1 MKRTIFFTR
10 YLWLLGENFNS
21 IVDSNPRPCPWNKS
35 LVIKSMIQLNRSEP
49 MDSYSLSN
57 VIRCKPEPELGICV
71 CRWDNNF
78 ISKKKKWS
86 SREYKNGK
94 IFSRIPSNFT
104 EKKIAVMKLRVGD
117 NNNIFFSTEK
127 SHAVCIFP
135 FFLFATISSTL
146 IIKISSPHHNSLSY
160 NFCQAVA
167 SPGMGIKEADWTVKD
182 IIYKI

>member
-1 MKRTIFFTR
+1 MLRSISFLLSVAIFMQGTIFFTR

-78 ISKKKKWS
+78 ISKRKKNGAQGNTRMEKYSVGYQIILQKKK
-86 SREYKNGK
+86 
-94 IFSRIPSNFT
+94 
-104 EKKIAVMKLRVGD
+104 LR
-117 NNNIFFSTEK
+117 
-127 SHAVCIFP
+127 
-135 FFLFATISSTL
+135 
-146 IIKISSPHHNSLSY
+146 
-160 NFCQAVA
+160 
-167 SPGMGIKEADWTVKD
+167 
-182 IIYKI
+182 